1 MTLRRS
7 PLLLLPVAALLTAC
21 GTTGGGTGAG
31 AGDEPGSDGLQ
42 VIASFYPVEYLLTEI
57 AGEHAEVSTL
67 TGPGADPHEVELTP
81 RAVGSLGSADLVVY
95 AEGMQPAVD
104 AAVRQQAPD
113 HSLDVTVAADLM
125 ATGGGSEE
133 HDEHAHEDEGHDED
147 DAHAGHD
154 HGPEDPHFWLDPIRY
169 GQVAEA
175 IAEEL
180 ADLDPDHADD
190 YRERAAGLVEELTDL
205 DQAFT
210 EGLASCE
217 SRDVVTTHEAFG
229 YLADRY
235 DLHQHGITGINPEAE
250 PSPARLAEISAQIRR
265 NETTTVFAEPILT
278 DAIARTVAQE
288 TGAEVLILDPVEGI
302 TEDSAGEDYLSVMR
316 ANLEALQEGLGCS

>member
-1 MTLRRS
+1 M
-7 PLLLLPVAALLTAC
+7 
-21 GTTGGGTGAG
+21 
-31 AGDEPGSDGLQ
+31 
-42 VIASFYPVEYLLTEI
+42 
-57 AGEHAEVSTL
+57 
-67 TGPGADPHEVELTP
+67 
-81 RAVGSLGSADLVVY
+81 
-95 AEGMQPAVD
+95 
-104 AAVRQQAPD
+104 
-113 HSLDVTVAADLM
+113 
-125 ATGGGSEE
+125 
-133 HDEHAHEDEGHDED
+133 
-147 DAHAGHD
+147 
-154 HGPEDPHFWLDPIRY
+154 
-169 GQVAEA
+169 
-175 IAEEL
+175 
-180 ADLDPDHADD
+180 
-190 YRERAAGLVEELTDL
+190 EELTDL

-316 ANLEALQEGLGCS
+316 ANLEALREGLGCS